1 MRWRGR
7 RMSSN
12 VEDQTGLG
20 GGGGGGF
27 PLGGGI
33 GLPIGG
39 RGLGCGGLIIVAVIA
54 LLLGVNPL
62 QLIGGSTVPVGAPQ
76 ASYPGQVATD
86 APGVA
91 TSGSICERSETNAFV
106 CTVLAETE
114 DTWNAQFQQ
123 AGQDYPEP
131 RLVFYSGLGQSGCGA
146 AQSATGPFYCPAD
159 NRIYLDTSFFQEL
172 SQRFGAPGDFA
183 AAYVVAHE
191 VGHHVQTVLGIAD
204 QVRRAQARASRAE
217 GNALQVRME
226 LQADCFAGLWA
237 RDNQDL
243 LEPGDIDEAL
253 TAAEAIGDDRL
264 QREAQGYVV
273 PDSFTHGSSEQRMR
287 WFRVGYDQGSV
298 DACDTFGARQL

>member
-20 GGGGGGF
+20 GAGGGF

-39 RGLGCGGLIIVAVIA
+39 RGLGCGGLLVVAVIA

-62 QLIGGSTVPVGAPQ
+62 QLIGGSTVPVGTPQ

-91 TSGSICERSETNAFV
+91 TSESICERSETNAFV

-114 DTWNAQFQQ
+114 DTWSGQFQQ
-123 AGQDYPEP
+123 AGQNYPEP
-131 RLVFYSGLGQSGCGA
+131 RLVFYSGVGQSGCGV

-159 NRIYLDTSFFQEL
+159 NRIYLDTSFFDEL

-183 AAYVVAHE
+183 AAYVIAHE

-204 QVRRAQARASRAE
+204 QVRRAQARAGRAE
-217 GNALQVRME
+217 ANAIQVRME

-237 RDNQDL
+237 RDNRDL

-253 TAAEAIGDDRL
+253 TAAESIGDDRL

-287 WFRVGYDQGSV
+287 WFRIGYDEGSV
-298 DACDTFGARQL
+298 DACDTFSTSRL